1 MDLKYLT
8 KRTGNVFEKLVDDKF
23 LNDFTLVDGTALSMQ
38 IKHRLSEDLYFNYD
52 GGLLETQ
59 SIIDFIEEEFKI
71 DQTLIM
77 RDNEHRLDFLI
88 EDVKV
93 TFFTAGSVKVSSKIK
108 DNSMKYKQM
117 NIATP
122 EIIAVMKINSI
133 IQINTITDL
142 YDLYYIAKNVTPLKV
157 IFDNCKSHIPKVS
170 DITYSES
177 IIFVDDIKEQAI
189 PVYLKPAEKISKYKI
204 AEYFIAEIKN
214 YYNLKN

>member
-8 KRTGNVFEKLVDDKF
+8 KKTGNVFKKLVDEKF

-38 IKHRLSEDLYFNYD
+38 LKHRLSEDLFFNYD

-59 SIIDFIEEEFKI
+59 SIIAFIEEEFKI

-93 TFFTAGSVKVSSKIK
+93 TFFTGGSVKVLSMIK
-108 DNSMKYKQM
+108 DHSMEFKQM

-133 IQINTITDL
+133 IKINTITDL
-142 YDLYYIAKNVTPLKV
+142 YDLYYIAKNVTPLKL

-177 IIFVDDIKEQAI
+177 IIFVDDIKEKAI